1 MIKKNTSVLNLENQ
15 QYDRERL
22 KKHIYEV
29 SLWDILKTQ
38 KIDAT
43 FAVRYILN
51 PKYQLTDSEQ
61 CIDVKDVLFFQP
73 HIDARRLEIERI
85 LYDSD
90 DDSVPTF

>member
-1 MIKKNTSVLNLENQ
+1 MIKKNSVLDLNNQ

-38 KIDAT
+38 TIDVT

-51 PKYQLTDSEQ
+51 PKYQLTASEQ

-73 HIDARRLEIERI
+73 HINPIVLEVELL

-90 DDSVPTF
+90 DDSVPNF